1 MNKYLNYIAFTLGLF
16 LLANCQEEGIKTW
29 EEKHHIYFEKFYKD
43 ANFGQEKADSTIAS
57 FFFLPEEERNL
68 DVSLVVNITGT
79 LLKKNQDF
87 ALKVVK
93 DMTTAVAE
101 EYTLAEAYT
110 FRANN
115 VSKEARN
122 QSDTIKIQM
131 HKTPRLKTLPNGVRL
146 VLELEP
152 LGALEL
158 GQEERRRAIIILN
171 NDATRPKWWDKE
183 VEETQLG
190 KFSHRKY
197 KLFNLHIDK
206 KRIVNGDLFKKNISK
221 FIQLVRE
228 FKKWLNQHP
237 KEAVEE
243 DGTPMTVQV

>member
-1 MNKYLNYIAFTLGLF
+1 MNKHLKYIILF
-16 LLANCQEEGIKTW
+16 IFLSFIGCKEEGIKIW
-29 EEKHHIYFEKFYKD
+29 EETHHIYFEKFYQN
-43 ANFGQEKADSTIAS
+43 ANFGKEKADSTVAS
-57 FFFLPEEERNL
+57 FFFLPDEEMNL
-68 DVSLVVNITGT
+68 DVSLVVNITGK
-79 LLKKNQDF
+79 LLKKDEAF
-87 ALKVVK
+87 RLRVVK

-122 QSDTIKIQM
+122 QSDTIKIRM
-131 HKTPRLKTLPNGVRL
+131 HKTPRLKNLPNGVRL
-146 VLELEP
+146 TLELEP
-152 LGALEL
+152 LGALKL
-158 GQEERRRAIIILN
+158 GQKERRRAIINLN
-171 NDATRPKWWDKE
+171 NDAIRPQWWDKE

-190 KFSHRKY
+190 TFSHRKY

-228 FKKWLNQHP
+228 FKKWLIEHP
-237 KEAVEE
+237 SEAVEE
-243 DGTPMTVQV
+243 DGTPMTVKV